1 MPLGV
6 ALRGTRR
13 GRCRH
18 HQGLVPGMEL
28 SAGNAVA
35 PRLAVA
41 ATDLV
46 DAWIAPP
53 EGFVRSTHLVA
64 ELRCP
69 MKRWPINK

>member
-1 MPLGV
+1 
-6 ALRGTRR
+6 
-13 GRCRH
+13 
-18 HQGLVPGMEL
+18 MEL